1 MTRKKKL
8 MLGAGI
14 LAGAVAVFEAIRKAH
29 YLNMPI
35 EPNQL
40 SARGENDG
48 DEEEIEDSEEGTS
61 DPC

>member
-8 MLGAGI
+8 LLGAGL

>member
-8 MLGAGI
+8 MLGAGL
-14 LAGAVAVFEAIRKAH
+14 LAGAVAIFEAIRKAH

-40 SARGENDG
+40 SARGEND

>member
-8 MLGAGI
+8 LLGAGL

-40 SARGENDG
+40 SARGENE

>member
-8 MLGAGI
+8 LLGAGI
-14 LAGAVAVFEAIRKAH
+14 LAGVVAIFEAIRRAH

-40 SARGENDG
+40 SARGENE

>member
-8 MLGAGI
+8 LLGAGL

-29 YLNMPI
+29 YLNMPS

-40 SARGENDG
+40 SARGENE

>member
-8 MLGAGI
+8 LLGAGI
-14 LAGAVAVFEAIRKAH
+14 LAGAIAVFEAIRKAH

-40 SARGENDG
+40 SARGENDR
-48 DEEEIEDSEEGTS
+48 DEEESEDSEEGTD

>member
-1 MTRKKKL
+1 

>member
-1 MTRKKKL
+1 

-14 LAGAVAVFEAIRKAH
+14 LAGAVAIFEAIRKAH

-40 SARGENDG
+40 SARGEND

>member
-14 LAGAVAVFEAIRKAH
+14 LAGAVAIFEAIRKAH

-40 SARGENDG
+40 SIRGEND

>member
-1 MTRKKKL
+1 MTRKMKL
-8 MLGAGI
+8 LLGAGL

>member
-8 MLGAGI
+8 LLGAGL
-14 LAGAVAVFEAIRKAH
+14 LAGAVAIFEAIRKAH

-40 SARGENDG
+40 SIRGEND

>member
-8 MLGAGI
+8 LLGAGI
-14 LAGAVAVFEAIRKAH
+14 LAGAVAVFETIRKAR

-40 SARGENDG
+40 SARGENDS
-48 DEEEIEDSEEGTS
+48 DEEESEDSEEGTS

>member
-8 MLGAGI
+8 LLGAGI
-14 LAGAVAVFEAIRKAH
+14 LAGAVAVFETIRKAH

-40 SARGENDG
+40 SARGENDSDGRRKWRQRRG
-48 DEEEIEDSEEGTS
+48 DK
-61 DPC
+61 

>member
-8 MLGAGI
+8 LLGAGI

-29 YLNMPI
+29 YLNMPF

-40 SARGENDG
+40 SIRGENDG

>member
-8 MLGAGI
+8 MLGASI
-14 LAGAVAVFEAIRKAH
+14 LAGAVAIFEAIRKAH

-40 SARGENDG
+40 SIRGEND

>member
-8 MLGAGI
+8 MLGAGL
-14 LAGAVAVFEAIRKAH
+14 LAGAVAIFEAIRKAH

-40 SARGENDG
+40 SIRGEND